1 LSDGSRSGGF
11 TGELQDGQTGL
22 VYLRARWY
30 DPAQGRFL
38 QRDSFTGGPTRPQSL
53 NRYAYTENN
62 PANWTDPSGRC
73 VGWVWR
79 DPTCQFIGRDRVLRG
94 DLEWGNA
101 LDPLQVGL
109 DVVGLVPGFGE
120 PADGLNGGISLLRG
134 DRVGAALS
142 FGSMVP
148 FAGWGAT
155 VAKWGRRGMRLGDA
169 GRGVRQAPAAAH
181 GLGAVP
187 GGQMPG
193 HAAVPPILAPRRTID
208 GDAYCSFSGDTD
220 VATAAGDIP
229 ISEIEPGDT
238 VLAYDEATGTT
249 DVFTVTAT
257 WAHVDP
263 MVTTVTLDGEA
274 IATTSEHPFYVLL
287 KGWVPAGQLQ
297 AGDSVRRADGSYGV
311 VADVA
316 HTYEPQVMYNLT
328 VDTAHTFFVGDG
340 AWLVHNTCP
349 NPSNFWSL
357 SWKARGTEMER
368 MFGQNTGINFK
379 AFDYW
384 DPQKQRAISYK
395 SMNLNDRSYYT
406 NVSNINRNLSH
417 DLKDITS
424 FVSDT
429 LSDGTIL
436 RSSDI
441 KIREMWIAIPPGSG
455 NTYNR
460 QISALVRFQ
469 NKAQKQ
475 GVSAFILTI
484 R

>member
-1 LSDGSRSGGF
+1 
-11 TGELQDGQTGL
+11 
-22 VYLRARWY
+22 
-30 DPAQGRFL
+30 
-38 QRDSFTGGPTRPQSL
+38 
-53 NRYAYTENN
+53 
-62 PANWTDPSGRC
+62 

-79 DPTCQFIGRDRVLRG
+79 DPTCQFIGRDRILRG

-109 DVVGLVPGFGE
+109 DVVGMVPGFGE

-134 DRVGAALS
+134 DRVGAARS

-169 GRGVRQAPAAAH
+169 GRGVRQAPAVAR

-328 VDTAHTFFVGDG
+328 VDTAHTFFVGAG

-349 NPSNFWSL
+349 EVIQAIHAGLPNRKGTGPTSGYLFDATGTMLGDRIVSGNRISL
-357 SWKARGTEMER
+357 PPATRQMVRDPFGELPTAGSPDFLHHVESKAARYMREHTIARTTLVINNHPCSGPLSCSLWLKRVLPEDATLRIIVPDGFDARGPYDKLFRGE
-368 MFGQNTGINFK
+368 
-379 AFDYW
+379 
-384 DPQKQRAISYK
+384 
-395 SMNLNDRSYYT
+395 
-406 NVSNINRNLSH
+406 
-417 DLKDITS
+417 
-424 FVSDT
+424 
-429 LSDGTIL
+429 
-436 RSSDI
+436 
-441 KIREMWIAIPPGSG
+441 
-455 NTYNR
+455 
-460 QISALVRFQ
+460 
-469 NKAQKQ
+469 
-475 GVSAFILTI
+475 
-484 R
+484 